1 MGAYGLPTARTTGL
15 VKSKLPVWV
24 EGWLL
29 GSVGSTEVRVCD
41 MGSDDDFTPQ
51 EHIRFQL

>member
-15 VKSKLPVWV
+15 VKSKLLAVWV

-29 GSVGSTEVRVCD
+29 GSVGK
-41 MGSDDDFTPQ
+41 
-51 EHIRFQL
+51 